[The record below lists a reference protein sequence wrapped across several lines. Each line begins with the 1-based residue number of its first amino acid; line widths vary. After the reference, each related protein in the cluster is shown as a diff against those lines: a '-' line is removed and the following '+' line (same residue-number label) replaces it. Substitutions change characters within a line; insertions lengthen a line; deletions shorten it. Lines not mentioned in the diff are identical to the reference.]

1 MAVPTPQTPALAR
14 VERERISFSSRS
26 SQFPGKLKLGGLL
39 CLLLIAAPLRSLY
52 LLIWPD
58 PARGFSLYPQDGD
71 HLDFAD
77 ESDGSRD
84 IEHLLRVLIHESIER
99 RGMVDAPLLLD
110 SLAAATA
117 NSSSAR
123 IDQIRILLP
132 WFLSVA
138 LAFIGANLLAVR
150 ERLIIRDEGLY
161 LASLSRKKR
170 RLAKIRLCLR
180 GFRRVIRENDIRP
193 AVSGVCS
200 ANEDGAECHSHE
212 SIERRGMVDAPL
224 LLDSLAAATA
234 NSSSA
239 RIDQI
244 RILLP
249 WFLSV
254 ALAFIGANLL
264 AVRERLIIRDEGLY
278 LASLSRKKR
287 RLAKI
292 RLCLRGF
299 RRVIREN
306 DIRPAVSGVCSAN
319 EDGAESLVLP
329 VPGKCITAATEQSH
343 TRDVAAICAI
353 CLSNYMVGSV
363 AVWSSN
369 SNCQHVFHEK
379 CIVSWFVKNRERQCP
394 CCRQHFVAK
403 DLLKL

>member
-200 ANEDGAECHSHE
+200 ANEDGAE
-212 SIERRGMVDAPL
+212 
-224 LLDSLAAATA
+224 
-234 NSSSA
+234 
-239 RIDQI
+239 
-244 RILLP
+244 
-249 WFLSV
+249 
-254 ALAFIGANLL
+254 
-264 AVRERLIIRDEGLY
+264 
-278 LASLSRKKR
+278 
-287 RLAKI
+287 
-292 RLCLRGF
+292 
-299 RRVIREN
+299 
-306 DIRPAVSGVCSAN
+306 
-319 EDGAESLVLP
+319 SLVLP